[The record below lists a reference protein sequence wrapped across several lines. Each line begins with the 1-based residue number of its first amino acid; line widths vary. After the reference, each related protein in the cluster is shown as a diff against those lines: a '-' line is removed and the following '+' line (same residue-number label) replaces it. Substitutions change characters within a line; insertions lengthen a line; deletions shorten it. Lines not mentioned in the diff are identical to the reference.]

1 MTKIEAN
8 KDASDEKIKQLAR
21 EEMEEMREIEGRR
34 LNLMVFNL
42 PESKKDDVKDR
53 QLEDAEFLQNLLEQN
68 MNLDLSDLE
77 VVKPVRV
84 GRRELV
90 NGEIKKVR
98 PLRITVKDF
107 SAKRN
112 ILKANTYLRQS
123 KDEIFSK
130 IYFTPDLTK
139 NQREE
144 AFKLRQMKRY
154 ITNVLQEKDL
164 KISRGKIVQ
173 VPDKDN
179 PEGKVNEG
187 EATDGLDPG
196 EH

>member
-1 MTKIEAN
+1 
-8 KDASDEKIKQLAR
+8 
-21 EEMEEMREIEGRR
+21 MEEMREIEGRR

-42 PESKKDDVKDR
+42 PESKMEDVKDR
-53 QLEDAEFLQNLLEQN
+53 QLEDAEFVQNLFEQK
-68 MNLDLSDLE
+68 MNLDLADLE
-77 VVKPVRV
+77 MVKPVRV

-107 SAKRN
+107 AAKRN
-112 ILKANTYLRQS
+112 ILKANTYLREI
-123 KDEIFSK
+123 KDDIFSK

-144 AFKLRQMKRY
+144 AFKLRQLKRY
-154 ITNVLQEKDL
+154 RTNVQLKKNL

-179 PEGKVNEG
+179 PEGQANEV
-187 EATDGLDPG
+187 EATDGLDPE

>member
-1 MTKIEAN
+1 MSCSKLDKPAFETLSGVSSVACYSIHCIHAVPGVSKVLVRLGNVEAQCHSLDERVTKIEAN
-8 KDASDEKIKQLAR
+8 EDASDEKKKIAR

-42 PESKKDDVKDR
+42 PESKKDDVTDR

-84 GRRELV
+84 GHRELV

-98 PLRITVKDF
+98 PLRITIKDF

-112 ILKANTYLRQS
+112 ILKANT
-123 KDEIFSK
+123 
-130 IYFTPDLTK
+130 
-139 NQREE
+139 
-144 AFKLRQMKRY
+144 
-154 ITNVLQEKDL
+154 
-164 KISRGKIVQ
+164 
-173 VPDKDN
+173 
-179 PEGKVNEG
+179 
-187 EATDGLDPG
+187 
-196 EH
+196 

>member
-1 MTKIEAN
+1 
-8 KDASDEKIKQLAR
+8 
-21 EEMEEMREIEGRR
+21 MREIEGRR

-42 PESKKDDVKDR
+42 PESKMEDVKDR

-77 VVKPVRV
+77 VVKPVKV

-90 NGEIKKVR
+90 NGEVKKVR
-98 PLRITVKDF
+98 PMRITVKDF

-112 ILKANTYLRQS
+112 ILKANTCLRES

-144 AFKLRQMKRY
+144 AYKLRQLKRY
-154 ITNVLQEKDL
+154 RTNVLHEKNL
-164 KISRGKIVQ
+164 KISRGQIVQ

-179 PEGKVNEG
+179 PKGQVNEV
-187 EATDGLDPG
+187 EATDGFDPG